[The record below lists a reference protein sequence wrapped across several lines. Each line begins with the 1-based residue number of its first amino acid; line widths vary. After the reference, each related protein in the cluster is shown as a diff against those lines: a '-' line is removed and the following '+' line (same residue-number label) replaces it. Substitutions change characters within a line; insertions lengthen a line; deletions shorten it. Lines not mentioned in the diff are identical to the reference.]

1 MVIPLNN
8 QEKYPKLI
16 SRFERETGKNAVYNG
31 KITGGF
37 ENWINQKIKMIFICN
52 DINCRDYGK
61 KFPSERALNSH
72 KSWHN
77 RYFRVAS
84 RNNNISKF
92 FLNFLNEHVYFTKNQ
107 LIASYIEINKPLK
120 ENHTKIRK
128 ELLQLAYHL
137 SRIGV
142 LANYTKFTYKINKE
156 KLKEYNGELIDKN
169 T

>member
-16 SRFERETGKNAVYNG
+16 SRFERETGKNAVHND
-31 KITGGF
+31 KITEQF

-61 KFPSERALNSH
+61 MFYSKRALITHN
-72 KSWHN
+72 SWHN

-84 RNNNISKF
+84 RDNNISKF

-107 LIASYIEINKPLK
+107 LVSSYIEMKQPLK

-128 ELLQLAYHL
+128 ELLQLAYHF
-137 SRIGV
+137 SRIGI

-156 KLKEYNGELIDKN
+156 KLKEYNGELIGKN